1 VRTLAH
7 RSEEST
13 NQIQSLIERL
23 QSQAE
28 NAVTMITRGQESINS
43 TVTTTQQAGEAL
55 STINESVQAIRDMTT
70 QIATAAEE
78 QSAVVQDI
86 TKNIVTID
94 ELSDKTAKIADG
106 TSDMTTRLSDA
117 IAAVNREIGNFKF
130 DTAAEG

>member
-1 VRTLAH
+1 
-7 RSEEST
+7 
-13 NQIQSLIERL
+13 
-23 QSQAE
+23 
-28 NAVTMITRGQESINS
+28 MITRGQESINS
-43 TVTTTQQAGEAL
+43 TVATTQQAGEAL